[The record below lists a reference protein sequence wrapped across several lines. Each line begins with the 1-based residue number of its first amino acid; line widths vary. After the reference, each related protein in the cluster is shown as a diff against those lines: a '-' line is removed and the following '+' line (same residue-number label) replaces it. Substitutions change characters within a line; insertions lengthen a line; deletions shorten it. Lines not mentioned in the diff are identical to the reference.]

1 MHPRHVKSSQTSY
14 LQSMATREKEAKLGS
29 ELSTPYRRLK
39 PSRVSTMKRG
49 ATRRSWK
56 RRIRYV
62 YLRFVRLRGSSKEI
76 ARGLAAGVFAGLFPL
91 FGFQIIIGIAIAA
104 LLKGN
109 KIIAAAGTWISNPFT
124 YVPIY
129 AFNYQVGR
137 WLLGPSQTNYT
148 FSDLQSV
155 KAIMAMGANITL
167 TLFVGCF
174 VTGLVG
180 SIGSYFLGLQLINF
194 VRRQRRKLRC
204 RLAGN
209 HKNTGNHKNAG
220 HKKWD
225 R

>member
-1 MHPRHVKSSQTSY
+1 
-14 LQSMATREKEAKLGS
+14 
-29 ELSTPYRRLK
+29 
-39 PSRVSTMKRG
+39 MKRG
-49 ATRRSWK
+49 AARRSWQ
-56 RRIRYV
+56 RRSRYL
-62 YLRFVRLRGSSKEI
+62 YLRFIRMRSSSKEI

-109 KIIAAAGTWISNPFT
+109 KIIAAAGTWISNPLT

-137 WLLGPSQTNYT
+137 WLLGPSQMNYT

-155 KAIMAMGANITL
+155 KAIVAMGANITV

-174 VTGLVG
+174 VTGLVC
-180 SIGSYFLGLQLINF
+180 SICSYFFGLKLVNF
-194 VRRQRRKLRC
+194 VRRQHRKLRY
-204 RLAGN
+204 RL
-209 HKNTGNHKNAG
+209 NTS